1 MNTFK
6 RSTALAIVIL
16 WAMLIITTLIVA
28 FMNTETS
35 RTLLKGLLVIDVCLP
50 VVGYAIKIMANLLSN
65 KNKQD

>member
-6 RSTALAIVIL
+6 RITALDIVIL

>member
-1 MNTFK
+1 MTTFK
-6 RSTALAIVIL
+6 RITALAIVIL

>member
-6 RSTALAIVIL
+6 RITALAIVIL

-35 RTLLKGLLVIDVCLP
+35 RTLLKGRLVIDVCLP
-50 VVGYAIKIMANLLSN
+50 VVGYAIKIIANLLSN

>member
-6 RSTALAIVIL
+6 RITALAIVIL
-16 WAMLIITTLIVA
+16 CAMLIITTLIVA

>member
-6 RSTALAIVIL
+6 RITALSIVIL

-50 VVGYAIKIMANLLSN
+50 VVGYAIKIIANLLSN

>member
-1 MNTFK
+1 MNTYK
-6 RSTALAIVIL
+6 RITALAIVIL

>member
-6 RSTALAIVIL
+6 RITALAIVIL
-16 WAMLIITTLIVA
+16 WVMLIITTLIVA

-35 RTLLKGLLVIDVCLP
+35 RNLLKGLLVIDVCLP